1 MERAGPRAF
10 HTMQYE
16 QRLSQPSWTLR
27 PGRMRP
33 VGVTAPP
40 QNAWS
45 ASAPPPSWP
54 NPRRLA
60 TRCATRSLSGSTTM
74 RGSNASS
81 SAENRDAVQPVAT
94 IARTPGSSAARRRS
108 LRVLACA
115 SEVTAHVFTTIASA
129 SSRHTMRMPSR
140 ESSRPIA
147 SSSALF
153 TRQPRL
159 TSETLARPIT
169 SCAWASQRLHG
180 HGDGRRSP
188 RPARQ
193 PWRRRRARL
202 GQPRWSGSPRGPR
215 RRGRRA
221 RSR

>member
-1 MERAGPRAF
+1 MPGPPPRRPRHGPTREGGRRAVPHAPSRARPRYGGPTPRALRKTETPHSPWPRSRARRAPRPPGAGP
-10 HTMQYE
+10 
-16 QRLSQPSWTLR
+16 
-27 PGRMRP
+27 
-33 VGVTAPP
+33 
-40 QNAWS
+40 
-45 ASAPPPSWP
+45 
-54 NPRRLA
+54 
-60 TRCATRSLSGSTTM
+60 
-74 RGSNASS
+74 
-81 SAENRDAVQPVAT
+81 
-94 IARTPGSSAARRRS
+94 
-108 LRVLACA
+108 CA

-180 HGDGRRSP
+180 RGDGRRSP